1 MIDFVTLFSI
11 CSAVNVIKSEN
22 FVESIEK
29 LIHKCLISLGDVSR
43 YLSEFDDCS
52 LTAEKYYTM
61 AILLDSEIGIPLN
74 QLGTLAG
81 RTNCSCDAAFFY
93 LLCLST
99 THPFDGAKDNLQML
113 FKRNEKRLLELT
125 KQQMK
130 NRNENSKF
138 VDFDVSFSFSFV
150 IFDGLFLVL
159 IVKFAFFL
167 SNFYVLFIIYLTR
180 TTCKRKVIRRNFD
193 DFSLLLLLVVKCK
206 T

>member
-1 MIDFVTLFSI
+1 M
-11 CSAVNVIKSEN
+11 KSEN
-22 FVESIEK
+22 FVESIVK

-43 YLSEFDDCS
+43 YLIEFDDCS

-138 VDFDVSFSFSFV
+138 VDFDVFFFLFVRHFRRFS
-150 IFDGLFLVL
+150 LVL
-159 IVKFAFFL
+159 IVKFVFFL
-167 SNFYVLFIIYLTR
+167 SNFYAFFIIYLTR
-180 TTCKRKVIRRNFD
+180 TTCKTETIRKNFD
-193 DFSLLLLLVVKCK
+193 DFSLLLVVKCK